1 MENISCQ
8 VERLEPFANVLLVT
22 PSDQLKDSISE
33 ILIDRGI
40 NIIGPT
46 GSAARALLLAAQTSV
61 DLAFIESELEAPA
74 DGEALAQRLKADW
87 GVPSVLVAAAR
98 TA

>member
-1 MENISCQ
+1 MENISHR
-8 VERLEPFANVLLVT
+8 VERLEPFTNVLLVT
-22 PSDQLKDSISE
+22 PSDQLKESISE

-46 GSAARALLLAAQTSV
+46 TSAARALLLAAQTSV

-74 DGEALAQRLKADW
+74 DGEALAQRLKDDW
-87 GVPSVLVAAAR
+87 GVPSVLLAAQR